1 MDYFSALLYDLGR
14 EFGEALYPDSN
25 GICKLA
31 YQGIL
36 HIQLEYFD
44 QKKQILVA
52 SFLCEVPPGKY
63 REMLFK
69 EALKAND
76 KFPRIGTLAYS
87 ERNNQF
93 TLFAFLSTL
102 QLNATLLSRFI
113 EQFFAKA
120 LAWKES
126 VEKGVAFPNI

>member
-25 GICKLA
+25 GICKLN

-36 HIQLEYFD
+36 HVQLEHFE
-44 QKKQILVA
+44 QKKQILIA

-63 REMLFK
+63 RELLFK
-69 EALKAND
+69 EALKVND

-87 ERNNQF
+87 ERNNQL
-93 TLFAFLSTL
+93 TLFAFLPTF
-102 QLNATLLSRFI
+102 QLNAVQLFRFI
-113 EQFFAKA
+113 EQFFLKA
-120 LAWKES
+120 LGWKEA
-126 VEKGVAFPNI
+126 VERGTPFPNL